1 MTDRTSMGIPA
12 ERGAELVHGPN
23 VSTWPLLR
31 PAGIDT
37 HQWNVERCR
46 FNPGS
51 AWVSQRA

>member
-1 MTDRTSMGIPA
+1 MTDRTSMGIPV